1 MTFKP
6 RVWEPIAWILAG
18 INVASV
24 YFAALPG
31 ETWHAT
37 VHAVFGVAFA
47 LWAVRLRRLR
57 REPMSDGS
65 TAERLADVE
74 LRLAELGELPNLET
88 RLAELE
94 ERLDFTER
102 ALIEVRGRAQ
112 LPHERS

>member
-24 YFAALPG
+24 YFAAIPG

-37 VHAVFGVAFA
+37 AHAVAGVAFA
-47 LWAVRLRRLR
+47 LWAIRLRRLK
-57 REPMSDGS
+57 REPLSDGS
-65 TAERLADVE
+65 TAERLAE
-74 LRLAELGELPNLET
+74 IEARLAELGESANVET

-112 LPHERS
+112 LPRKE

>member
-18 INVASV
+18 INVAAV

-37 VHAVFGVAFA
+37 AHAVLAVAFA
-47 LWAVRLRRLR
+47 LWARRLRRLR
-57 REPMSDGS
+57 TEPMPDGS
-65 TAERLADVE
+65 TAERLAEIEARV
-74 LRLAELGELPNLET
+74 AEFDQLPNVET

-112 LPHERS
+112 LPPKG

>member
-24 YFAALPG
+24 YFAVIPG
-31 ETWHAT
+31 EAWHAT
-37 VHAVFGVAFA
+37 AHAVLGVAFA
-47 LWAVRLRRLR
+47 LWAVRLRRLK
-57 REPMSDGS
+57 REPLSEGS
-65 TAERLADVE
+65 TAERLADIE
-74 LRLAELGELPNLET
+74 ARLAELGELPYVET

-102 ALIEVRGRAQ
+102 ALVEVRGRAP
-112 LPHERS
+112 LPPK

>member
-18 INVASV
+18 INVAAV
-24 YFAALPG
+24 WFAALPG
-31 ETWHAT
+31 ETWHAAG
-37 VHAVFGVAFA
+37 HAALGVAFA
-47 LWAVRLRRLR
+47 LWAIRLRRLR

-65 TAERLADVE
+65 SAERLAE
-74 LRLAELGELPNLET
+74 IEARLAEFDQLPNLET

-102 ALIEVRGRAQ
+102 ALVEVRGRAQ
-112 LPHERS
+112 LPPKG

>member
-1 MTFKP
+1 VTFKP

-24 YFAALPG
+24 WFAALPG
-31 ETWHAT
+31 ETWHAAG
-37 VHAVFGVAFA
+37 HAVLGVAFA

-65 TAERLADVE
+65 TAERLAEVE
-74 LRLAELGELPNLET
+74 TRLAEFDGLPNLET

-102 ALIEVRGRAQ
+102 ALIEVRARAQ
-112 LPHERS
+112 LPPKG

>member
-24 YFAALPG
+24 WFAARTG

-37 VHAVFGVAFA
+37 AHAALAVAFA
-47 LWAVRLRRLR
+47 LWARRLR
-57 REPMSDGS
+57 AQRREATADGS
-65 TAERLADVE
+65 PAERLAEVE
-74 LRLAELGELPNLET
+74 ARLAELDELPNVET

-102 ALIEVRGRAQ
+102 ALMEVRGRTQ
-112 LPHERS
+112 LPHDRS